1 MKIIIK
7 DTGEVKDVPDGYARN
22 YLIPK
27 GLAIVATDAEL
38 KKIEERKK
46 NESEEEKK
54 KREELLLTAKKLDGK
69 LVTVSKKIGPDGK
82 LFGSVTVKEICESI
96 SSQYGIRIDK
106 HNIILKEPIK
116 TAGEYK
122 IVIDLG
128 GQVKCQINL
137 KILS

>member
-1 MKIIIK
+1 MKVIFK
-7 DTGEVKDVPDGYARN
+7 ANGEVKDVPDGYGRN

-38 KKIEERKK
+38 KRIEEKKK

-54 KREELLLTAKKLDGK
+54 KREKLLLTAKKLDGK
-69 LVTVSKKIGPDGK
+69 LITFKKKAGDDGK
-82 LFGSVTVKEICESI
+82 LFGSVTTKEISEAI
-96 SSQYGIRIDK
+96 DSQLGFRIDK

-116 TAGEYK
+116 TVGEYK
-122 IVIDLG
+122 VIIDLG
-128 GQVKCQINL
+128 GQARCQISL